1 VSDIDGNL
9 TADQLRA
16 SQAEAARWR
25 RDFEAASDNVHV
37 LVSSYVR
44 QMDVRNRL
52 QSALEECSRLATEPS
67 DDKDMQL
74 AGITRECQ
82 RALQDLSPQQSP
94 THDIECQH
102 PDELALI
109 VHTHAG
115 AVRICRRCAE
125 SVCVPYGQ
133 GREAANG

>member
-82 RALQDLSPQQSP
+82 RALQDLSP
-94 THDIECQH
+94 H
-102 PDELALI
+102 ELALI